1 MGEGREEKGGKR
13 EEGEIERGEKLDVIW
28 KGREEEKG
36 GGREEEGEIEEKI
49 RQTEEK
55 LREKV
60 SIFCSFQSCVC

>member
-36 GGREEEGEIEEKI
+36 GGREEEGEIDRGKN
-49 RQTEEK
+49 
-55 LREKV
+55 
-60 SIFCSFQSCVC
+60 